1 MIILP
6 GIINTVYTLRPLPI
20 PDGAKIVCELT
31 DKDGKWVFMVLVEKP
46 TKEAEAEPGV

>member
-20 PDGAKIVCELT
+20 PDGARIVC
-31 DKDGKWVFMVLVEKP
+31 DRGGKAGEWVFKVLVEKP
-46 TKEAEAEPGV
+46 AEETVPEEK